1 MPEQVIFSLHAALT
15 KFVEATQ
22 TQSQEHIRPLHWH
35 IASRLVVEGG
45 FRPDDITPTPPFRIE
60 RVRADG
66 GQRWR
71 LIYDE
76 SAARAG
82 EQTVLGGLKTK
93 NVDVVIS
100 TKNTGPCVAVSV
112 KGSTNA
118 FRNLTNRMEEA
129 VGDCTNLHMS
139 YPALVYGF
147 LHVVRANMEKDV
159 RNANDIVVFADGS
172 ISDGIKRYHDAM
184 ARLTTRLDVRDEP
197 SRYETVALA
206 LVNTAR
212 ANRGQL
218 LEMFPPHD
226 SPLFFEGFFPALYRT
241 YDLRFVYAAPA
252 MKSVTQRLE
261 WEADSPAFT
270 MPELVSFKPRV
281 ADAE

>member
-1 MPEQVIFSLHAALT
+1 MPEQKIFSLRAALT

-35 IASRLVVEGG
+35 IVSRLVVEGG
-45 FRPDDITPTPPFRIE
+45 FRPEHIAPTPPFRIE
-60 RVRADG
+60 AVQG

-71 LIYDE
+71 LIFDE
-76 SAARAG
+76 NAARDN
-82 EQTVLGGLKTK
+82 EQTVLGGIKTK

-100 TKNTGPCVAVSV
+100 TKDIGPCLAVSV

-129 VGDCTNLHMS
+129 VGDCTNLHLS

-147 LHVVRANMEKDV
+147 LHVVRANTEKDA
-159 RNANDIVVFADGS
+159 RKPNDIVVFADGS
-172 ISDGIKRYHDAM
+172 ISDGIQRYHDSM
-184 ARLTTRLDVRDEP
+184 ARLTRRLDVRDEP

-206 LVNTAR
+206 LVNTAK
-212 ANRGQL
+212 ATRGTLMENYPLQDSSL
-218 LEMFPPHD
+218 L
-226 SPLFFEGFFPALYRT
+226 FENFFPALYRT

-252 MKSVTQRLE
+252 MKSITQRLE
-261 WEADSPAFT
+261 WDAESPAFS
-270 MPELVSFKPRV
+270 MPELATFSPRIV
-281 ADAE
+281 DTE